1 MRFDSI
7 LLRLFLTFVMSE
19 TGLWF
24 SFLAMSL
31 FGFRVLYALYNKFGS
46 VSSKS
51 LGSAVIVYSFNI

>member
-1 MRFDSI
+1 MR
-7 LLRLFLTFVMSE
+7 E

-51 LGSAVIVYSFNI
+51 LGSAVIVYSFNIWNNSTEKAAGPT